1 MKITSGLLFLL
12 PCLAL
17 GLTDAGAGQPRALL
31 ASPASGTAG
40 AGPDPTPVYAVPYAN
55 YPASFG
61 DATAERSG
69 SLAPP
74 PATTRR
80 PGPVSTSTQDST
92 KVLNNSQNLRY
103 YCLIEIRRSPCR

>member
-74 PATTRR
+74 PAPAAGDNAPTG
-80 PGPVSTSTQDST
+80 PGFYFNAGFNKGP
-92 KVLNNSQNLRY
+92 
-103 YCLIEIRRSPCR
+103 